1 VRIPQDMK
9 LFFHLAA
16 LVVFACLFSTSTVAQ
31 DKPKLIIEEDCSHFS
46 VAPDNKIVF
55 VVQRQKRMKKIVIQR
70 DDIWV
75 ASPNGSKRRIVEG
88 EKFMPAPP
96 ALSFQVDSISWSPDS
111 RLLAADITFQKPAT
125 DDESSPTTTKG
136 IALFDENGS
145 EIRVSGSKD
154 RFIEEAGNATWLA
167 DGQTIVYVTG
177 GGPFQVVR
185 MKPSQGKAVTLFEG
199 HTFDGITWDAKHNQ
213 AYAIGR
219 NLSLS
224 GRDVLV
230 QLDLLNEG
238 VRELT
243 RIPEFQGKLTIAPS
257 GNRVGYF
264 VDADTIEVREL
275 NHPNQPLKTRA
286 GFGRFQFGLDENR
299 VLLKRGPDEKSG
311 NLVWVG
317 LKDGSFRPI
326 LHDLLVSAFQI
337 APDGQSLVIAE
348 PGKHILKVYSLQ

>member
-1 VRIPQDMK
+1 MRLPSSVLMALLIGAV
-9 LFFHLAA
+9 LFPN
-16 LVVFACLFSTSTVAQ
+16 STVAQ
-31 DKPKLIIEEDCSHFS
+31 EKPKFVIEEDCSHFS

-75 ASPNGSKRRIVEG
+75 ASPNGGKRRIVEG

-96 ALSFQVDSISWSPDS
+96 PLSFQVDSISWSPDS

-145 EIRVSGSKD
+145 EIKVTGSKT
-154 RFIEEAGNATWLA
+154 RFIEDAGNATWLA

-177 GGPFQVVR
+177 GGPFQIIR

-219 NLSLS
+219 NLSIS

-243 RIPEFQGKLTIAPS
+243 RVPEFQGKLTIAPS

-275 NHPNQPLKTRA
+275 AHPNQPLKTRA
-286 GFGRFQFGLDENR
+286 GFGRFQFGLDEKR

-311 NLVWVG
+311 TLVWVG
-317 LKDGSFRPI
+317 LTDGTFRPI
-326 LHDLLVSAFQI
+326 LHDQLVSAFQI
-337 APDGQSLVIAE
+337 APDGQSIIIAE
-348 PGKHILKVYSLQ
+348 PGKHVLKGYSLQ

>member
-1 VRIPQDMK
+1 MRLPS
-9 LFFHLAA
+9 L
-16 LVVFACLFSTSTVAQ
+16 LVVLLIGIGLSSNSTAAQ
-31 DKPKLIIEEDCSHFS
+31 EKPKFIIEEDCSHFS

-75 ASPNGSKRRIVEG
+75 ASPNGGKRRIVEG

-96 ALSFQVDSISWSPDS
+96 PLNFQVDSISWSPDS
-111 RLLAADITFQKPAT
+111 RLLAADITFQKPAA
-125 DDESSPTTTKG
+125 DDESSPTTAKG
-136 IALFDENGS
+136 IALFDENGG
-145 EIRVSGSKD
+145 EIKVAGSKT
-154 RFIEEAGNATWLA
+154 RFIEDAGNATWLA

-177 GGPFQVVR
+177 GGPFQIVR

-219 NLSLS
+219 NLSIS

-238 VRELT
+238 VRELS

-275 NHPNQPLKTRA
+275 AHPNQPLKTRA

-317 LKDGSFRPI
+317 LTDGSFRPI

-337 APDGQSLVIAE
+337 APDGQSIIIAE
-348 PGKHILKVYSLQ
+348 PGKHILKSYSLQ

>member
-1 VRIPQDMK
+1 MRIPQNM
-9 LFFHLAA
+9 LLPLRFAA
-16 LVVFACLFSTSTVAQ
+16 LAILAGLFSNFAVAQ
-31 DKPKLIIEEDCSHFS
+31 EKPKFIIEEDCSHFS

-96 ALSFQVDSISWSPDS
+96 PLSFQVDSISWSPDS
-111 RLLAADITFQKPAT
+111 RLLAADITFQKAAV
-125 DDESSPTTTKG
+125 DEDSSPTTTKG

-145 EIRVSGSKD
+145 EIHVAGSKD
-154 RFIEEAGNATWLA
+154 RFIEDAGNATWLA

-177 GGPFQVVR
+177 GGPFQIVR
-185 MKPSQGKAVTLFEG
+185 MKPSQGKAVTLFAG

-275 NHPNQPLKTRA
+275 AHPNQPMKTRA

-299 VLLKRGPDEKSG
+299 VLLKRGPDDKSG

-317 LKDGSFRPI
+317 LTDGSFRPI

-337 APDGQSLVIAE
+337 SPDGQTIVIAE
-348 PGKHILKVYSLQ
+348 PGKHILKVYPLQ

>member
-1 VRIPQDMK
+1 MRLP
-9 LFFHLAA
+9 FRLAA
-16 LVVFACLFSTSTVAQ
+16 LVILTGLFSGTSVAQ
-31 DKPKLIIEEDCSHFS
+31 EKPKFVIEEDCSHFS

-75 ASPNGSKRRIVEG
+75 ASPSGSKRRIVEG

-96 ALSFQVDSISWSPDS
+96 PLSFQVDSISWSPDS

-145 EIRVSGSKD
+145 EIKVTGSKT
-154 RFIEEAGNATWLA
+154 RFIEDAGNATWLA

-177 GGPFQVVR
+177 GGPFQIIR

-219 NLSLS
+219 NLSIS

-243 RIPEFQGKLTIAPS
+243 RVPEFQGKLTIAPS

-275 NHPNQPLKTRA
+275 AHPNQPLKTRA
-286 GFGRFQFGLDENR
+286 GFGRFQFGLDEKR

-311 NLVWVG
+311 TLVWVG
-317 LKDGSFRPI
+317 LTDGTFRPI
-326 LHDLLVSAFQI
+326 LHDQLVSAFQI
-337 APDGQSLVIAE
+337 APDGQSIIIAE
-348 PGKHILKVYSLQ
+348 PGKHVLKGYSLQ

>member
-1 VRIPQDMK
+1 
-9 LFFHLAA
+9 
-16 LVVFACLFSTSTVAQ
+16 
-31 DKPKLIIEEDCSHFS
+31 
-46 VAPDNKIVF
+46 
-55 VVQRQKRMKKIVIQR
+55 
-70 DDIWV
+70 
-75 ASPNGSKRRIVEG
+75 
-88 EKFMPAPP
+88 MPAPP
-96 ALSFQVDSISWSPDS
+96 PLSFQVDAISWSPDS
-111 RLLAADITFQKPAT
+111 RLLAADITFQKAAV
-125 DDESSPTTTKG
+125 DEDSSPTTTKG
-136 IALFDENGS
+136 IALFDENGG
-145 EIRVSGSKD
+145 EIHVAGSKD

-177 GGPFQVVR
+177 GGPFQIVR

-238 VRELT
+238 VREMT

-275 NHPNQPLKTRA
+275 NHPTQPLKTRA

-337 APDGQSLVIAE
+337 APDGQTIVVAE
-348 PGKHILKVYSLQ
+348 PGKHILKGYPLQ

>member
-1 VRIPQDMK
+1 MRLPSSVLMALLIGGV
-9 LFFHLAA
+9 LFPN
-16 LVVFACLFSTSTVAQ
+16 STVAQ
-31 DKPKLIIEEDCSHFS
+31 EKPKFVIEEDCSHFS
-46 VAPDNKIVF
+46 VAPDNRIVF

-75 ASPNGSKRRIVEG
+75 ASPNGGKRRIVEG
-88 EKFMPAPP
+88 EKFMPASPP
-96 ALSFQVDSISWSPDS
+96 LSFQVDSISWSPDS

-125 DDESSPTTTKG
+125 DDESSLTTAKG
-136 IALFDENGS
+136 IALFDENGG
-145 EIRVSGSKD
+145 EIKVAGSKT
-154 RFIEEAGNATWLA
+154 RFIEDAGNATWLA

-177 GGPFQVVR
+177 GGPFQIIR

-219 NLSLS
+219 NLSIS

-243 RIPEFQGKLTIAPS
+243 RVPEFQGKLTIAPS

-275 NHPNQPLKTRA
+275 AHPNQPLKTRA
-286 GFGRFQFGLDENR
+286 GFGRFQFGLDEKR

-311 NLVWVG
+311 TLVWVG
-317 LKDGSFRPI
+317 LTDGSFRPI
-326 LHDLLVSAFQI
+326 LHDQLVSAFQI
-337 APDGQSLVIAE
+337 APDGQSIIIAE
-348 PGKHILKVYSLQ
+348 PGKHILKGYSLQ

>member
-1 VRIPQDMK
+1 MRLPSLLTALLIGIV
-9 LFFHLAA
+9 LFAKSTAA
-16 LVVFACLFSTSTVAQ
+16 Q
-31 DKPKLIIEEDCSHFS
+31 EKPKFIIEEDCSHFS
-46 VAPDNKIVF
+46 VAPDNRIVF
-55 VVQRQKRMKKIVIQR
+55 VVQHQKRMKKIVIQR

-75 ASPNGSKRRIVEG
+75 ASPNGGKRRIVEG

-96 ALSFQVDSISWSPDS
+96 PLSFQVDSISWSPDS
-111 RLLAADITFQKPAT
+111 RLLVADITFQKPAT
-125 DDESSPTTTKG
+125 DDESSPTTAKG
-136 IALFDENGS
+136 IALFDENGG
-145 EIRVSGSKD
+145 EIKVAGSKT
-154 RFIEEAGNATWLA
+154 RFIEDAGNATWLA

-177 GGPFQVVR
+177 GGPFQIIR

-219 NLSLS
+219 NLSIS

-243 RIPEFQGKLTIAPS
+243 RVPEFQGKLTIAPS

-275 NHPNQPLKTRA
+275 ARPNQPLKTRA
-286 GFGRFQFGLDENR
+286 GFGRFQFGLDEKR

-311 NLVWVG
+311 TLVWVG
-317 LKDGSFRPI
+317 LTDGSFRPI
-326 LHDLLVSAFQI
+326 LHDQLVSAFQI
-337 APDGQSLVIAE
+337 APDGQSIIIAE
-348 PGKHILKVYSLQ
+348 PGKHILKSYSLQ

>member
-1 VRIPQDMK
+1 MRLPS
-9 LFFHLAA
+9 L
-16 LVVFACLFSTSTVAQ
+16 LVTLLIGGALFSDSATAQ
-31 DKPKLIIEEDCSHFS
+31 DKPKFIIEEDCSHFS

-75 ASPNGSKRRIVEG
+75 ASPNGGKRRIVEG
-88 EKFMPAPP
+88 EKFMLSPP
-96 ALSFQVDSISWSPDS
+96 PLSFQVDSISWSPDS
-111 RLLAADITFQKPAT
+111 RLLAADITFQKAST
-125 DDESSPTTTKG
+125 DEDSSPTTTKG

-145 EIRVSGSKD
+145 EIRVAGSKE

-167 DGQTIVYVTG
+167 DGQTIVYVIG
-177 GGPFQVVR
+177 GGPFQIVR
-185 MKPSQGKAVTLFEG
+185 MKPSQGKAITLFEG

-275 NHPNQPLKTRA
+275 SHPNQPLKTRA

-299 VLLKRGPDEKSG
+299 VLLKHGPDERSG

-317 LKDGSFRPI
+317 LKDGSFRPV

>member
-1 VRIPQDMK
+1 MRLPFR
-9 LFFHLAA
+9 LTA
-16 LVVFACLFSTSTVAQ
+16 LVILTGLFSGTAVAQ
-31 DKPKLIIEEDCSHFS
+31 EKPKFVIEEDCSHFS

-75 ASPNGSKRRIVEG
+75 ASPSGSKRRIVEG

-96 ALSFQVDSISWSPDS
+96 PLSFQVDSISWSPDS
-111 RLLAADITFQKPAT
+111 RLLAADITFQKAAV
-125 DDESSPTTTKG
+125 DEDSSPTTTKG
-136 IALFDENGS
+136 IALFDENGG
-145 EIRVSGSKD
+145 EIHVAGSKD

-177 GGPFQVVR
+177 GGPFQIVR
-185 MKPSQGKAVTLFEG
+185 MKVSQGKAVTLFEG

-238 VRELT
+238 VREMT

-264 VDADTIEVREL
+264 VNADTIEVREL
-275 NHPNQPLKTRA
+275 THPNQPLKTRA

-317 LKDGSFRPI
+317 LTDGSFRPI

-337 APDGQSLVIAE
+337 APDGQTIVIAE
-348 PGKHILKVYSLQ
+348 PGKHILKGYPLQ

>member
-1 VRIPQDMK
+1 MRLPSSVLMALLIGAV
-9 LFFHLAA
+9 LFPN
-16 LVVFACLFSTSTVAQ
+16 STVAQ
-31 DKPKLIIEEDCSHFS
+31 EKPKFVIEEDCSHFS

-75 ASPNGSKRRIVEG
+75 ASPSGGKRRIVEG

-96 ALSFQVDSISWSPDS
+96 PLSFQVDSISWSPDS
-111 RLLAADITFQKPAT
+111 RLLVADITFQKPAT
-125 DDESSPTTTKG
+125 DDESSPTTAKG
-136 IALFDENGS
+136 IALFDENGG
-145 EIRVSGSKD
+145 EIKVAGSKT
-154 RFIEEAGNATWLA
+154 RFIEDAGNATWLA

-177 GGPFQVVR
+177 GGPFQIIR

-219 NLSLS
+219 NLSIS

-243 RIPEFQGKLTIAPS
+243 RVPEFQGKLTIAPS

-275 NHPNQPLKTRA
+275 ARPNQPLKTRA
-286 GFGRFQFGLDENR
+286 GFGRFQFGLDEKR

-311 NLVWVG
+311 TLVWVG
-317 LKDGSFRPI
+317 LTDGSFRPI
-326 LHDLLVSAFQI
+326 LHDQLVSAFQI
-337 APDGQSLVIAE
+337 APDGQSIIIAE
-348 PGKHILKVYSLQ
+348 PGKHILKSYSLQ

>member
-1 VRIPQDMK
+1 MRLP
-9 LFFHLAA
+9 FCLATLA
-16 LVVFACLFSTSTVAQ
+16 ILSGLLTNSTAAQ
-31 DKPKLIIEEDCSHFS
+31 EKPKFIIEEDCSHFS

-55 VVQRQKRMKKIVIQR
+55 VVQHQKRMKKIVIQR

-75 ASPNGSKRRIVEG
+75 ASPNGGKRRIVEG

-96 ALSFQVDSISWSPDS
+96 PLSFQVDSISWSPDS

-145 EIRVSGSKD
+145 EIRVAGSKD

-177 GGPFQVVR
+177 GGPFQIVR

-238 VRELT
+238 VREMT

-275 NHPNQPLKTRA
+275 AHPNQPLKTRA
-286 GFGRFQFGLDENR
+286 GFGRFQFGLDESR
-299 VLLKRGPDEKSG
+299 VLLKRGPDDKSG

-348 PGKHILKVYSLQ
+348 PGKHILKVYPLQ

>member
-1 VRIPQDMK
+1 MRNASFVAFCAI
-9 LFFHLAA
+9 AA
-16 LVVFACLFSTSTVAQ
+16 AAYCVLSLPAAAQ
-31 DKPKLIIEEDCSHFS
+31 EKPKFIIEEDCSHFA

-96 ALSFQVDSISWSPDS
+96 PLSFQVDSISWSPDS
-111 RLLAADITFQKPAT
+111 RLLAADITFQKPAA
-125 DDESSPTTTKG
+125 DEDSSPTTAKG
-136 IALFDENGS
+136 IVLLDENGS
-145 EIRVSGSKD
+145 EIKVAGSKT
-154 RFIEEAGNATWLA
+154 RFIEDAGNATWLA
-167 DGQTIVYVTG
+167 DGKTIVYVTG
-177 GGPFQVVR
+177 GGPYQIVR
-185 MKPSQGKAVTLFEG
+185 MRPAEGKTETLFAG

-213 AYAIGR
+213 AFAIGG

-224 GRDVLV
+224 GKNVLV

-257 GNRVGYF
+257 GNRLGYF

-275 NHPNQPLKTRA
+275 AHPSQPLKARA

-299 VLLKRGPDEKSG
+299 VLLKHGPDDRSG
-311 NLVWVG
+311 TLVWVG
-317 LKDGSFRPI
+317 LKDGSFQPI

-337 APDGQSLVIAE
+337 APDGASIIIAE
-348 PGKHILKVYSLQ
+348 PGKHILKGYSLQ

>member
-1 VRIPQDMK
+1 MRLPS
-9 LFFHLAA
+9 L
-16 LVVFACLFSTSTVAQ
+16 LVVLLIGIGLSSSSTAAQ
-31 DKPKLIIEEDCSHFS
+31 EKPKFIIEEDCSHFS

-75 ASPNGSKRRIVEG
+75 ASPNGGKRRIVEG

-96 ALSFQVDSISWSPDS
+96 PLSFQVDSISWSPDS
-111 RLLAADITFQKPAT
+111 RLLAADITFQKPAA
-125 DDESSPTTTKG
+125 DDESSPTTAKG
-136 IALFDENGS
+136 IALFDENGG
-145 EIRVSGSKD
+145 EIKVAGSKT
-154 RFIEEAGNATWLA
+154 RFIEDAGNATWLA

-177 GGPFQVVR
+177 GGPFQIVR

-219 NLSLS
+219 NLSIS

-238 VRELT
+238 VRELS

-275 NHPNQPLKTRA
+275 AHPNQPLKTRA

-299 VLLKRGPDEKSG
+299 VLLKRGADEKSG

-317 LKDGSFRPI
+317 LTDGSFRPI

-337 APDGQSLVIAE
+337 APDGQSIIIAE
-348 PGKHILKVYSLQ
+348 PGKHILKSYSLQ

>member
-1 VRIPQDMK
+1 MIAGSLR
-9 LFFHLAA
+9 
-16 LVVFACLFSTSTVAQ
+16 AQ
-31 DKPKLIIEEDCSHFS
+31 EKPKFVIEEDCSHFA

-55 VVQRQKRMKKIVIQR
+55 VVQHQKRIKKITIQR

-75 ASPNGSKRRIVEG
+75 ASPNGGKRRIVEG

-96 ALSFQVDSISWSPDS
+96 PLSFQVDAISWSPDS
-111 RLLAADITFQKPAT
+111 RRLAMDITFQKPAA

-136 IALFDENGS
+136 IALLDENGS
-145 EIRVSGSKD
+145 EIKVAGSKT

-177 GGPFQVVR
+177 GGPYQIVR
-185 MKPSQGKAVTLFEG
+185 IKVSEGKAVTLFDG

-213 AYAIGR
+213 VFAIGG

-224 GRDVLV
+224 GKNVLV

-257 GNRVGYF
+257 GNRIGYF
-264 VDADTIEVREL
+264 VDADTIEVREFA
-275 NHPNQPLKTRA
+275 HPNQPLRTRA
-286 GFGRFQFGLDENR
+286 GFGRFEFGRDENR
-299 VLLKRGPDEKSG
+299 VLLKRGPDDKSG
-311 NLVWVG
+311 TLVWVG
-317 LKDGSFRPI
+317 LKDGTFRPI
-326 LHDLLVSAFQI
+326 LHDLLVNAFQI
-337 APDGQSLVIAE
+337 APDGDTIVIAE
-348 PGKHILKVYSLQ
+348 PGKHILKAYSLQ

>member
-1 VRIPQDMK
+1 MRLPSLLV
-9 LFFHLAA
+9 A
-16 LVVFACLFSTSTVAQ
+16 LLIGTGLFSNSATPQ
-31 DKPKLIIEEDCSHFS
+31 EKPKFIIEEDCSHFS
-46 VAPDNKIVF
+46 VAPDNRIVF
-55 VVQRQKRMKKIVIQR
+55 VVQHRKRMKKIVIQR

-75 ASPNGSKRRIVEG
+75 ASPNGGKRRIVEG

-96 ALSFQVDSISWSPDS
+96 PLSFQVDSISWSPDS

-125 DDESSPTTTKG
+125 DDESSPTTAKG
-136 IALFDENGS
+136 IALFDENGG
-145 EIRVSGSKD
+145 EIKVAGSKT
-154 RFIEEAGNATWLA
+154 RFIEDAGNATWLA

-177 GGPFQVVR
+177 GGPFQIIR

-219 NLSLS
+219 NLSIS

-230 QLDLLNEG
+230 QLDLLGEG

-243 RIPEFQGKLTIAPS
+243 RVPEFQGKLTIAPS

-275 NHPNQPLKTRA
+275 AHPNQPLKTRA
-286 GFGRFQFGLDENR
+286 GFGRFQFGLDEKR

-311 NLVWVG
+311 TLVWVG
-317 LKDGSFRPI
+317 LTDGTFRPI
-326 LHDLLVSAFQI
+326 LHDQLVSAFQI
-337 APDGQSLVIAE
+337 APDGQSIIIAE
-348 PGKHILKVYSLQ
+348 PGKHILKSYSLQ

>member
-1 VRIPQDMK
+1 MRLPFLLMPLLIGC
-9 LFFHLAA
+9 A
-16 LVVFACLFSTSTVAQ
+16 LFSYSAAAQ
-31 DKPKLIIEEDCSHFS
+31 DKPKFIIEEDCSHFS

-75 ASPNGSKRRIVEG
+75 ASPNGGKRRIVEG
-88 EKFMPAPP
+88 EKFMPSPP
-96 ALSFQVDSISWSPDS
+96 PLSFQVDSISWSPDS
-111 RLLAADITFQKPAT
+111 RLLAADITFQKAST
-125 DDESSPTTTKG
+125 DEDSSPTTTKG

-145 EIRVSGSKD
+145 EIRVAGSKE

-177 GGPFQVVR
+177 GGPFQIVR

-275 NHPNQPLKTRA
+275 AHPNQPLKTRA

-299 VLLKRGPDEKSG
+299 VLLKHGPDERSG
-311 NLVWVG
+311 TLVWVG

-348 PGKHILKVYSLQ
+348 PGKHILKVYALQ